1 MKNPKLA
8 NRYAN
13 ALFEM
18 AEIDGKIEEVNKDI
32 VLIKKVLKE
41 NEALLKV
48 IDSPHIP
55 IHKKENI
62 FKGIFNSK
70 ISDLAE
76 NFLLLIIKKRRV
88 PELNSILDEFV
99 SAYNKHHNIKIAR
112 ITISQK
118 LNPELISKIVNILET
133 ELKSKIE
140 VDLLIQPK
148 IIGGIIIKVDD
159 ILIDASISSKI
170 VRLKTEF
177 SQNKYKVSY

>member
-18 AEIDGKIEEVNKDI
+18 AKQEGKIEEVHHDI

-41 NEALLKV
+41 NDVLKKV

-55 IHKKENI
+55 IHKKDKI
-62 FKGIFNSK
+62 FIALFDGKMSLI
-70 ISDLAE
+70 AE
-76 NFLLLIIKKRRV
+76 QFLLLIIKKRRV
-88 PELNSILDEFV
+88 PDLYCILDEFV
-99 SAYNKHHNIKIAR
+99 SVYNRHNHIKIAKVTVSDELNSDFR
-112 ITISQK
+112 LKITAILESEFQ
-118 LNPELISKIVNILET
+118 SKIIL
-133 ELKSKIE
+133 KVKI
-140 VDLLIQPK
+140 DPN

-170 VRLKTEF
+170 SRLKNEF